1 MLNDVKASVYK
12 DFCAH
17 REKKLDACLV
27 SDLKVRKSS
36 IIGEPRHT
44 TDYYLVCCFNL
55 HHSGVYGKL
64 VLKSGLFFQ
73 LCHEDN
79 IFMLCYLVPD
89 VYMGFQNVALGNAQ
103 LLHLV
108 VSTVDSCQ
116 LQELVCQIMQG
127 HLKMLKKESFT
138 SLLTASLNWETF
150 EQYCFWQL
158 IFAHDF
164 PIDYVLPVLPKLQF
178 RDHAEALT
186 SILFML
192 KQEK

>member
-1 MLNDVKASVYK
+1 
-12 DFCAH
+12 
-17 REKKLDACLV
+17 
-27 SDLKVRKSS
+27 
-36 IIGEPRHT
+36 
-44 TDYYLVCCFNL
+44 
-55 HHSGVYGKL
+55 
-64 VLKSGLFFQ
+64 
-73 LCHEDN
+73 
-79 IFMLCYLVPD
+79 MLCYLVPD
-89 VYMGFQNVALGNAQ
+89 VYMGFQNVTLGNVQ

-108 VSTVDSCQ
+108 VSTVDACQ

>member
-1 MLNDVKASVYK
+1 
-12 DFCAH
+12 
-17 REKKLDACLV
+17 
-27 SDLKVRKSS
+27 
-36 IIGEPRHT
+36 
-44 TDYYLVCCFNL
+44 
-55 HHSGVYGKL
+55 
-64 VLKSGLFFQ
+64 
-73 LCHEDN
+73 
-79 IFMLCYLVPD
+79 MLCYLVPD
-89 VYMGFQNVALGNAQ
+89 VYTGFQNVALGNVQ

-116 LQELVCQIMQG
+116 LQDLVCQIMQG

-138 SLLTASLNWETF
+138 TLLTASLNWETF

-178 RDHAEALT
+178 RNHAEALT
-186 SILFML
+186 SILLML

>member
-1 MLNDVKASVYK
+1 
-12 DFCAH
+12 
-17 REKKLDACLV
+17 
-27 SDLKVRKSS
+27 
-36 IIGEPRHT
+36 
-44 TDYYLVCCFNL
+44 
-55 HHSGVYGKL
+55 
-64 VLKSGLFFQ
+64 
-73 LCHEDN
+73 
-79 IFMLCYLVPD
+79 MLCYLVPD
-89 VYMGFQNVALGNAQ
+89 VYMGFQNVALGNVQ

-116 LQELVCQIMQG
+116 LQDLVCQIMQG

-138 SLLTASLNWETF
+138 ALLTASLNWETF

-178 RDHAEALT
+178 RNHAEALT
-186 SILFML
+186 SVLLML

>member
-1 MLNDVKASVYK
+1 MYTQRAFENSPWI
-12 DFCAH
+12 H
-17 REKKLDACLV
+17 
-27 SDLKVRKSS
+27 
-36 IIGEPRHT
+36 
-44 TDYYLVCCFNL
+44 NL
-55 HHSGVYGKL
+55 SL
-64 VLKSGLFFQ
+64 Q

-89 VYMGFQNVALGNAQ
+89 VYTGFQNVALGNAQ

-116 LQELVCQIMQG
+116 LQDLICQIMQG

-138 SLLTASLNWETF
+138 SLLTASLNWDTF

-158 IFAHDF
+158 IYAHDF

-178 RDHAEALT
+178 RNHAEALT

>member
-1 MLNDVKASVYK
+1 MKKKNNQRAKGSDVGS
-12 DFCAH
+12 
-17 REKKLDACLV
+17 L
-27 SDLKVRKSS
+27 
-36 IIGEPRHT
+36 
-44 TDYYLVCCFNL
+44 
-55 HHSGVYGKL
+55 
-64 VLKSGLFFQ
+64 FQ

-89 VYMGFQNVALGNAQ
+89 VYMEFQNVALGNAQ

-108 VSTVDSCQ
+108 VSTVDACQ
-116 LQELVCQIMQG
+116 LQELICLIMQG

-138 SLLTASLNWETF
+138 SLLTTSLNWETF
-150 EQYCFWQL
+150 EQYCLWQL

-178 RDHAEALT
+178 RDHAEALS